1 MKSKNSLLNFFSSYF
16 IYFILVILGIFKVR
30 IFLSHLGQDLY
41 ALNQLYVNLYSYLAI
56 AEGGVGMALIYRL
69 YPRFAQHKKDE
80 INALYSGTVIIY
92 RWIGLGVILSGF
104 VLALGIPLIIKDN
117 TLPNLY
123 ILLTFML
130 FVIRSAVD
138 YFFIVPRLIIQAD
151 QKMYKVNLLIF
162 GSRFFIILTEILI
175 IMGGHDYV
183 WSLVPGIL
191 LTLLA
196 NILINR
202 HVKKLYPWLK
212 KGPLKDFSTTSDTQH
227 LLLHKGLHLITKN
240 IDIVLM
246 SYFLGALSVTIYA
259 AYNYFIK
266 FALDSFEHLFNAV
279 KDAMGLLFQE
289 KVPDDVFEKVR
300 DYFSLFNFVAVV
312 AISLFYLN
320 INKFITLWIGKAYLT
335 DALTLILI
343 LILVYVSTM
352 RQSFELTKT
361 ALGKFKETKR
371 IAVIQAALNLS
382 LSLLLVTPLGMKGV
396 ILGTIISFFLTDFW
410 YYPRAIYKT
419 ACHLPWASYY
429 KTQGLN
435 LIVLVLVLSGSQAGL
450 NVLFKNAQD
459 LTFGGWLV
467 YAVCSTLL
475 VGVLAIGLSL
485 IVSKPFERVLRSV
498 IRVISKPKVHHS

>member
-289 KVPDDVFEKVR
+289 KVPDDVF
-300 DYFSLFNFVAVV
+300 
-312 AISLFYLN
+312 YLN

-419 ACHLPWASYY
+419 ACHQPWASYY

>member
-1 MKSKNSLLNFFSSYF
+1 MKSKNSLMNFLSSYF
-16 IYFILVILGIFKVR
+16 IYFILVILGIFKVK

-56 AEGGVGMALIYRL
+56 AEGGISMALIYRL
-69 YPRFAQHKKDE
+69 YPRFAQNKTDE
-80 INALYSGTVIIY
+80 INALYSGTLIIY
-92 RWIGLGVILSGF
+92 QRIGLGVILGGF
-104 VLALGIPLIIKDN
+104 LLGLGIPLIIKDN

-138 YFFIVPRLIIQAD
+138 YFYIVPRLIIQAD
-151 QKMYKVNLLIF
+151 QKMYKVNLLVF
-162 GSRFFIILTEILI
+162 GSRFFIILAEILI
-175 IMGGHDYV
+175 IMWGYDYV

-196 NILINR
+196 NVLINR
-202 HVKKLYPWLK
+202 HVRKLYPWLK
-212 KGPLKDFSTTSDTQH
+212 KSTVKDFSTTSDTQH
-227 LLLHKGLHLITKN
+227 LLLHKGLRLITKN

-289 KVPDDVFEKVR
+289 QVPNEVFEKVR

-312 AISLFYLN
+312 SISLFYLN

-335 DALTLILI
+335 DEVTLVLI
-343 LILVYVSTM
+343 LILVYVSTL
-352 RQSFELTKT
+352 RQSYELTKT

-371 IAVIQAALNLS
+371 IAVIQAALNLG

-396 ILGTIISFFLTDFW
+396 ILGTIISFLVTDFW
-410 YYPRAIYKT
+410 YYPHAIYQT
-419 ACHLPWASYY
+419 ACHQPWVSYY
-429 KTQGLN
+429 KTQALN
-435 LIVLVLVLSGSQAGL
+435 LMVLVLVLGGSNVIL
-450 NVLFKNAQD
+450 NLVFGSTTEF
-459 LTFGGWLV
+459 TFALWLV
-467 YAVCSTLL
+467 YALCSALL
-475 VGVLAIGLSL
+475 VGTMSIGLSL
-485 IVSKPFERVLRSV
+485 IVSKPFERVLRSLS
-498 IRVISKPKVHHS
+498 RVIFKAMAHQS